1 MLIYTSKVVRDSD
14 RILACLCGAAIGLAL
29 AASSTFFSG
38 LLSLCSS
45 FIHPAGRTLRPA
57 S

>member
-14 RILACLCGAAIGLAL
+14 RFLAFLCLAL
-29 AASSTFFSG
+29 AAAPTFFSG

>member
-1 MLIYTSKVVRDSD
+1 MLIYTRKVVRDSD
-14 RILACLCGAAIGLAL
+14 RFLACLCGAAIGLAL
-29 AASSTFFSG
+29 AASPMLFSG

-45 FIHPAGRTLRPA
+45 FIHPAGRILRPA

>member
-1 MLIYTSKVVRDSD
+1 MLIYASKVRF
-14 RILACLCGAAIGLAL
+14 LACLCGAASGPAL
-29 AASSTFFSG
+29 AASPSFFNG

-45 FIHPAGRTLRPA
+45 FIHPAGRILRPA

>member
-1 MLIYTSKVVRDSD
+1 MLIYTRKVVRDCD
-14 RILACLCGAAIGLAL
+14 RFLVCLRGAVIGLAL
-29 AASSTFFSG
+29 GASPRFFSG

-45 FIHPAGRTLRPA
+45 FIHPAGRNVRPA

>member
-1 MLIYTSKVVRDSD
+1 MLIYASKVVRDSD
-14 RILACLCGAAIGLAL
+14 RFLACLGLAL
-29 AASSTFFSG
+29 AASPSFFSG

-45 FIHPAGRTLRPA
+45 FIHPVGRILRPA